1 MKILTLVVISVF
13 ILLNG
18 CEQPLQE
25 EEFPYEIKLVIRGV
39 LEPGKLIDD
48 IYIGRTLPI
57 NAEFDEDFANLTD
70 AVGAVVSDGIF
81 YPLRHIQ
88 DGIYTTDSLIVE
100 EGKTYYLVAQWQ
112 DKSVSATTSIPV
124 PGKVLNFGIK
134 NLDQDGKQVSVM
146 EATIDPHS
154 DESYTI
160 TWVLMYS
167 DGLVSREADNFVQ
180 ANRSLSGEQ
189 IKVRSDVIP
198 PALLNSTTGK
208 LGIRVYV
215 YDRAFYDYFQAQG
228 STQISESIFGQ
239 PLTNVKWNIE
249 GEGIGLFIGRTDALF
264 IP

>member
-1 MKILTLVVISVF
+1 MKIIFLIVSVF
-13 ILLNG
+13 IFLSG

-70 AVGAVVSDGIF
+70 AVGAIISDGVF
-81 YPLRHIQ
+81 YPLTHTQ

-100 EGKTYYLVAQWQ
+100 KGKKYYLVAQWQ
-112 DKSVSATTSIPV
+112 DKSISASTSIPV
-124 PGKVLNFGIK
+124 PGKVLNYGIN
-134 NLDQDGKQVSVM
+134 NLQEDGKQVNAM
-146 EATIDPHS
+146 EATIDPVS

-160 TWVLMYS
+160 TWVFVRS
-167 DGLVSREADNFVQ
+167 DGLVDREADNFVQ
-180 ANRSLSGEQ
+180 VNRSSSGEQ
-189 IKVRSDVIP
+189 IKVHSDAIP

-208 LGIRVYV
+208 LGIRLYV

-239 PLTNVKWNIE
+239 PLSNVKWNIE
-249 GEGIGLFIGRTDALF
+249 GEGIGLFMGRTNILLV
-264 IP
+264 P